1 MAGGP
6 TTKMTDQIDALRKL
20 QEVDAQ
26 LYRLR
31 IEQKEKPVALERL
44 KQGVAE
50 EQAKAQAS
58 DAKLKTFQ
66 VQQKEKELELST
78 KEGHAKKLQLQL
90 FQVKTN
96 KEYTALQHEIEQ
108 AKTDASM
115 LEEDILKIFDSIEH
129 AMREHHEQ
137 QALVANSQASLRE
150 EEARIN
156 QEITAIEGEIAALQ
170 ARRRLLAPEVPAA
183 ALLVY
188 ERVLVSREGLAMV
201 PLLGASCGGCNMV
214 QPPQVI
220 NEVMLKAKLVACD
233 SCNRILYLDEQA

>member
-1 MAGGP
+1 
-6 TTKMTDQIDALRKL
+6 MTDQIDALRRL

-31 IEQKEKPVALERL
+31 IEQKEKPMALERL

-50 EQAKAQAS
+50 QQAKAQAS

-78 KEGHAKKLQLQL
+78 KEGHAKKLQLQI

-108 AKTDASM
+108 AKTDASL
-115 LEEDILKIFDSIEH
+115 LEEDILKIFDSIER

-137 QALVANSQASLRE
+137 QALVAKAQASLRE
-150 EEARIN
+150 EEARIT
-156 QEITAIEGEIAALQ
+156 QEITAIEGDIAALQ
-170 ARRRLLAPEVPAA
+170 AQRRLLAPEVPAA

>member
-1 MAGGP
+1 
-6 TTKMTDQIDALRKL
+6 MTDQIDALRRL

-31 IEQKEKPVALERL
+31 IEQGEKPMALERL

-50 EQAKAQAS
+50 QQAKAQAS

-108 AKTDASM
+108 AKTDASL
-115 LEEDILKIFDSIEH
+115 LEEDILKIFDSIER
-129 AMREHHEQ
+129 AMREHNEQ
-137 QALVANSQASLRE
+137 QALVAKAQASLRE
-150 EEARIN
+150 EEARIT

-170 ARRRLLAPEVPAA
+170 AQRRLLTPEVPAA
-183 ALLVY
+183 ALSVY

-233 SCNRILYLDEQA
+233 SCNRILYLDESA